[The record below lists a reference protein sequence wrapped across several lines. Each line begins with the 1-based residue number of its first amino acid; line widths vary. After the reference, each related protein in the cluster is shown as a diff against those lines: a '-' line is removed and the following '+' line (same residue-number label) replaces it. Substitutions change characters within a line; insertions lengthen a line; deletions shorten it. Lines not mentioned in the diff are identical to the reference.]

1 MWARKASEKLRP
13 LAGRQ
18 RRAERNRSF
27 EFVRCETG
35 EEFRLCTR
43 VPFPRKR
50 RKQSLSVCLL
60 RRVASALELHIGC
73 HSRAMHTTILVRLAY
88 DATAAPS
95 ESAASSCSPVRSRV
109 VRTSYAEASYAQRF
123 RANFKI
129 AAGVRYENRVVK
141 TTYVPI

>member
-60 RRVASALELHIGC
+60 QRVASALELHIAC
-73 HSRAMHTTILVRLAY
+73 H
-88 DATAAPS
+88 
-95 ESAASSCSPVRSRV
+95 RS
-109 VRTSYAEASYAQRF
+109 
-123 RANFKI
+123 NFKI
-129 AAGVRYENRVVK
+129 VAGIYLEPRSKDDLRPYIILLPRQ
-141 TTYVPI
+141 